1 MENITLGQVQYFFGF
16 IAALI
21 VSITTIV
28 SFITVKVKK
37 QVNETLTKAINEAV
51 TPITN
56 EIMGMKNN
64 ISDLTLD
71 QCKNYLVRFI
81 NDIKNNEPVSFGEIQ
96 RYYETRDKY
105 YGNGG
110 NSYIHSECDAIEPIV
125 RELMTKMGK

>member
-1 MENITLGQVQYFFGF
+1 MESITIGQIEHFLGF

-21 VSITTIV
+21 TSTTIIV
-28 SFITVKVKK
+28 SLITKKVKE
-37 QVNETLTKAINEAV
+37 QVDKTLTKAISEAV
-51 TPITN
+51 MPITT
-56 EIMGMKNN
+56 EITGMKNN

-81 NDIKNNEPVSFGEIQ
+81 NDIKNDEPVSFGEIQ

-110 NSYIHSECDAIEPIV
+110 NSYIHSECEAIEPIV
-125 RELMTKMGK
+125 RKTLTKIAK